1 MDLRKNLMKHL
12 ILSIVSIISLVI
24 FRTNKGLAENKF
36 DPAIIVN
43 ETIISKFELSQRI
56 MLLNI
61 LQLGGDIQKKASDD
75 LINAKLINELAQNN
89 NVSISE
95 ERVQEGI
102 RELAQQFNLSIE
114 SFLFEVSKI
123 ELATETIRTFVK
135 DRILL
140 TEIVQYKFGNRASIG
155 DDEIDSF
162 IINGSASLEI
172 NLLEIVLPFDYNNRN
187 EVFNLALSLKN
198 KNSEGITFEALAKK
212 YSKSDSSINGGNI
225 GWISIDQL
233 APDMGSLFLTSDLNT
248 LIGPKVFDNVIIL
261 YKLANVREVPLF
273 KNTKVIIDYV
283 ELNLSKNSEINL
295 SSAVQLF
302 ENNNNCLNLQ
312 FELERYPTLKGK
324 LIRNTIEELK
334 ISKKIYEKIKTLDIG
349 ENAILKGG
357 NLSESP
363 ILIMLCSRRQ
373 EISKNDREIARQYL
387 FSKRLVSLADG
398 FIADLKA
405 EAKIVYK

>member
-1 MDLRKNLMKHL
+1 MKHL
-12 ILSIVSIISLVI
+12 ILSIVSLVI
-24 FRTNKGLAENKF
+24 VMTNKGFAENKF
-36 DPAIIVN
+36 DPVIIVN

-61 LQLGGDIQKKASDD
+61 LQLGGDIQKKASDE
-75 LINAKLINELAQNN
+75 LINAKLINEFAQNN

-95 ERVQEGI
+95 EKVQEGI

-114 SFLFEVSKI
+114 SFLLEVSKI
-123 ELATETIRTFVK
+123 ELATETIRMFVK

-140 TEIVQYKFGNRASIG
+140 TELVQYKFANRASIG

-172 NLLEIVLPFDYNNRN
+172 NLLEIVLPFDYSNRN
-187 EVFNLALSLKN
+187 EVYNLALRLKN

-212 YSKSDSSINGGNI
+212 YSKSASSINGGNI

-233 APDMGSLFLTSDLNT
+233 PPDLGSLFLTSDLNT
-248 LIGPKVFDNVIIL
+248 LIGPKVFDNVITL
-261 YKLANVREVPLF
+261 YKLANIREVPFF

-312 FELERYPTLKGK
+312 FELERYPTLKDK
-324 LIRNTIEELK
+324 LIKNTIEELK
-334 ISKKIYEKIKTLDIG
+334 ISEKKYEKIKTLDIG
-349 ENAILKGG
+349 ENAILKDG
-357 NLSESP
+357 NLSEDP

-373 EISKNDREIARQYL
+373 EISKNDRETARQYL

>member
-1 MDLRKNLMKHL
+1 M
-12 ILSIVSIISLVI
+12 
-24 FRTNKGLAENKF
+24 TNKGFAENKF
-36 DPAIIVN
+36 DPVIIVN

-61 LQLGGDIQKKASDD
+61 LQLNGDIQKKASDE
-75 LINAKLINELAQNN
+75 LINGKLINEFARNN
-89 NVSISE
+89 NISISE
-95 ERVQEGI
+95 EKVQEGI

-140 TEIVQYKFGNRASIG
+140 TELVQYKFANRASIG

-187 EVFNLALSLKN
+187 EVYNLALSLKN

-233 APDMGSLFLTSDLNT
+233 APDMGSLFLISDLNT

-273 KNTKVIIDYV
+273 KNTRVIIDYV

-334 ISKKIYEKIKTLDIG
+334 ISEKKYEKIKTLDIG

-357 NLSESP
+357 NLSEDP

-373 EISKNDREIARQYL
+373 EISKNDRETARQYL

>member
-1 MDLRKNLMKHL
+1 MKNL
-12 ILSIVSIISLVI
+12 ILSIVSLVI
-24 FRTNKGLAENKF
+24 FMANKGFAENKF
-36 DPAIIVN
+36 DPIIIVN

-61 LQLGGDIQKKASDD
+61 LKLTGDIQKKASDE
-75 LINAKLINELAQNN
+75 LINAKLINEFAQNN
-89 NVSISE
+89 NISISE
-95 ERVQEGI
+95 EKVQEGI
-102 RELAQQFNLSIE
+102 RELAQQFNLSTE

-140 TEIVQYKFGNRASIG
+140 TELVQYKFANRASIG

-172 NLLEIVLPFDYNNRN
+172 NLSEIVLPFDYDNRN
-187 EVFNLALSLKN
+187 EVYNLALSLKN

-212 YSKSDSSINGGNI
+212 YSKSDSSISGGNI

-233 APDMGSLFLTSDLNT
+233 PPDMGSLFLTSDLNT

-273 KNTKVIIDYV
+273 KNTRVIIDYV

-334 ISKKIYEKIKTLDIG
+334 ISEKKYKKIKTLDIG
-349 ENAILKGG
+349 ENTILKGG
-357 NLSESP
+357 NLSENP

>member
-1 MDLRKNLMKHL
+1 MKHL
-12 ILSIVSIISLVI
+12 ILSIVSLVI
-24 FRTNKGLAENKF
+24 VMTNKGFAENKF
-36 DPAIIVN
+36 DPVIIVN

-75 LINAKLINELAQNN
+75 LINAKLINEFAQNN

-95 ERVQEGI
+95 EKVQEGI

-114 SFLFEVSKI
+114 SFLLEVSKI
-123 ELATETIRTFVK
+123 ELATETIRMFVK

-140 TEIVQYKFGNRASIG
+140 TELVQYKFANRASIG

-187 EVFNLALSLKN
+187 EVYNLALRLKN

-233 APDMGSLFLTSDLNT
+233 PPDLGSLFLTSDVNT

-295 SSAVQLF
+295 SSALQIF
-302 ENNNNCLNLQ
+302 EDNNNCLNLQ
-312 FELERYPTLKGK
+312 FELERYPTLKGQ

-363 ILIMLCSRRQ
+363 ILIMLCSRQQ

>member
-1 MDLRKNLMKHL
+1 MKHL
-12 ILSIVSIISLVI
+12 ILSIVSLVI
-24 FRTNKGLAENKF
+24 VMTNKGFAENKF
-36 DPAIIVN
+36 DPVIIVN

-75 LINAKLINELAQNN
+75 LINAKLINEFAQNN

-95 ERVQEGI
+95 EKVQEGI

-114 SFLFEVSKI
+114 SFLLEVSKI
-123 ELATETIRTFVK
+123 ELATETIRMFVK

-140 TEIVQYKFGNRASIG
+140 TELVQYKFANRASIG

-172 NLLEIVLPFDYNNRN
+172 NLLEIVLPFDYSNRN
-187 EVFNLALSLKN
+187 EVYNLALRLKN

-233 APDMGSLFLTSDLNT
+233 PPDLGSLFLTSDLNT

-295 SSAVQLF
+295 SSALQIF
-302 ENNNNCLNLQ
+302 EDNNNCLNLQ
-312 FELERYPTLKGK
+312 FELERYPTLKGQ

-334 ISKKIYEKIKTLDIG
+334 IPEKKYEKIKTLDIG

-357 NLSESP
+357 NLSEDP

-373 EISKNDREIARQYL
+373 EISKNDRETARQYL

>member
-1 MDLRKNLMKHL
+1 MQWILGKILMKHL
-12 ILSIVSIISLVI
+12 ILSIVFLVI
-24 FRTNKGLAENKF
+24 FMTNKGFAENKF
-36 DPAIIVN
+36 DPVIIVN

-56 MLLNI
+56 ILLNI
-61 LQLGGDIQKKASDD
+61 LKLDGDIQKKASDE
-75 LINAKLINELAQNN
+75 LINAKLINEFAQNN
-89 NVSISE
+89 NISISE
-95 ERVQEGI
+95 EKVQEGI

-114 SFLFEVSKI
+114 SFLFEISKI
-123 ELATETIRTFVK
+123 KLATETIRTFVK

-140 TEIVQYKFGNRASIG
+140 TELVQYKFANRASIG

-187 EVFNLALSLKN
+187 EVYNLALSLKN

-233 APDMGSLFLTSDLNT
+233 PPDMGSLFLTSDLNT

-273 KNTKVIIDYV
+273 KNTRVIIDYV

-295 SSAVQLF
+295 SSAVQIF

-334 ISKKIYEKIKTLDIG
+334 ISEKKYEKIKTLDIG

-357 NLSESP
+357 NLSENP

-373 EISKNDREIARQYL
+373 EISENDREIARQYL

>member
-1 MDLRKNLMKHL
+1 M
-12 ILSIVSIISLVI
+12 
-24 FRTNKGLAENKF
+24 TNKGFAENKF
-36 DPAIIVN
+36 DPVIIVN

-75 LINAKLINELAQNN
+75 LINAKLINEFAQNN

-95 ERVQEGI
+95 EKVQEGI

-233 APDMGSLFLTSDLNT
+233 PPDLGSLFLTSDVNT

-295 SSAVQLF
+295 SSALQIF
-302 ENNNNCLNLQ
+302 EDNNNCLNLQ
-312 FELERYPTLKGK
+312 FELERYPTLKGQ

-357 NLSESP
+357 NFSESP
-363 ILIMLCSRRQ
+363 ILIMLCSRQQ